1 MICSSMIKDH
11 IKKNQLEPN
20 SIEITTKM
28 KRLRDPVKSFSRKR
42 GKTKTK
48 RKMTI
53 QNTLNKDIRN
63 LEWKMN
69 DLRKSSESLDE
80 KFSKTC
86 EGYTKQP

>member
-1 MICSSMIKDH
+1 MIKDH

-28 KRLRDPVKSFSRKR
+28 KRLRDPVKSSSRKR

-63 LEWKMN
+63 LE
-69 DLRKSSESLDE
+69 
-80 KFSKTC
+80 
-86 EGYTKQP
+86 

>member
-1 MICSSMIKDH
+1 MIKDH

-53 QNTLNKDIRN
+53 KNTLNKDIRN
-63 LEWKMN
+63 LE
-69 DLRKSSESLDE
+69 
-80 KFSKTC
+80 
-86 EGYTKQP
+86 